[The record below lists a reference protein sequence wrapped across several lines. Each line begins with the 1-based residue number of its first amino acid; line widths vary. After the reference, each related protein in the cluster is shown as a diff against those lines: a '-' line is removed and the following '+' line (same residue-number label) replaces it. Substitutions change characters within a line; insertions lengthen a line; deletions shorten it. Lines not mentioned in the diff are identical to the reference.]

1 MRLILIIHK
10 YMNRLNKGHYHHPK
24 VKCVHLVET
33 MRLKKNYFFKLLKNT
48 KIKQKSENDV
58 KKKFI

>member
-10 YMNRLNKGHYHHPK
+10 YMNRLNKGHHPK
-24 VKCVHLVET
+24 V
-33 MRLKKNYFFKLLKNT
+33 KLLKNT

-58 KKKFI
+58 KKNSFRKLFEKKTSKTRKP

>member
-10 YMNRLNKGHYHHPK
+10 YMNRLNKGHHPK
-24 VKCVHLVET
+24 V
-33 MRLKKNYFFKLLKNT
+33 KLLKNT